1 MKFDFTEL
9 HNRRHI
15 LAWIIAESV
24 GQNFRL
30 FHDMDSTSIDVL
42 VTVNGVDVD
51 VRELFDN
58 LEKAIN
64 ESEKITFEKGKK
76 EGIEDVKDRLIEKFE
91 QMFGS
96 DET

>member
-1 MKFDFTEL
+1 MKFSFIEL
-9 HNRRHI
+9 NNRKHI
-15 LAWIIAESV
+15 LAWILAEAACQNPSV
-24 GQNFRL
+24 FQAI
-30 FHDMDSTSIDVL
+30 DCSVIDVQM
-42 VTVNGVDVD
+42 TVNGVAVD

-58 LEKAIN
+58 LEKALN

-76 EGIEDVKDRLIEKFE
+76 EGIEVVKDRLIEKFE